1 MNYIILVQS
10 TSSIGSRLWETFQT
24 EQDMLQALI
33 SWFEDDLRQRNRQK
47 ATIDYTVKDFLD
59 YLDKMKELVCLS

>member
-10 TSSIGSRLWETFQT
+10 TSSIGSRLWETFNT
-24 EQDMLQALI
+24 EEEMLQALI
-33 SWFEDDLRQRNRQK
+33 AWFEDDLRQRNRQK
-47 ATIDYTVKDFLD
+47 TTIDYTVKDFLD